1 MIVMLD
7 CGIRVGELVNLRVE
21 NIDLRSGYINT
32 PAEIAKSRTFRQMP
46 ISSKTI
52 KLLKEIVSIV
62 KDTDTNYL
70 FLSAYGNKLDTNQVI
85 HSFSKYRKGAKIK
98 VKCTPHVF
106 RHTFAVN
113 FIKDNGDVFTLQR
126 ILGHSTLEMTRR
138 FNL

>member
-32 PAEIAKSRTFRQMP
+32 PAEIAKSRTSRQMP

-52 KLLKEIVSIV
+52 KLLKEIVSIT

-70 FLSAYGNKLDTNQVI
+70 FPSAYGNKLDTN
-85 HSFSKYRKGAKIK
+85 
-98 VKCTPHVF
+98 
-106 RHTFAVN
+106 
-113 FIKDNGDVFTLQR
+113 
-126 ILGHSTLEMTRR
+126 
-138 FNL
+138 